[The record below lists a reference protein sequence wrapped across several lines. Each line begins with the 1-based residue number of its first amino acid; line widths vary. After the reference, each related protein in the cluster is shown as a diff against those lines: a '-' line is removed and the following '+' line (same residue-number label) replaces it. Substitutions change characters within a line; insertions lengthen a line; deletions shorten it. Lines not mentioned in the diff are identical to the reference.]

1 MSTLYQRWDAYQE
14 RDADAQEGEDSFAVR
29 ADGALV
35 VFDKEGYFLL
45 ITDEGGTICLQG
57 SDGHR
62 ETCHYELSWIDAFYE
77 IVQDHLIVR
86 DYLRK
91 QSTPTMKE

>member
-1 MSTLYQRWDAYQE
+1 VSTLYQRWDAYQE

-45 ITDEGGTICLQG
+45 IADEGGTIWLQG
-57 SDGHR
+57 SDGYR
-62 ETCHYELSWIDAFYE
+62 ETVYCEPVWITGYYD
-77 IVQDHLIVR
+77 IVQD
-86 DYLRK
+86 YLTGELK
-91 QSTPTMKE
+91 